1 MGDCRL
7 LIADAAPPN
16 VRQGKPGGFE
26 RGKSDDIQERLID
39 FGVRVLK
46 VCASLPRSKAGRH
59 LGDQLLRSGTAPA
72 TNYAEARGSESAQDF
87 IHKLRICSKELNES
101 AVWLAMIT
109 RAEVL
114 PAHRLEELQ
123 AECTSLTK
131 IINASIATAKSNNQ
145 RTAREE
151 SASYE
156 FDVDN

>member
-1 MGDCRL
+1 MRS
-7 LIADAAPPN
+7 
-16 VRQGKPGGFE
+16 RQGFVRVRKGRSTVAKG
-26 RGKSDDIQERLID
+26 DDIQERLID

-46 VCASLPRSKAGRH
+46 VCESLPRTKAARH

-72 TNYAEARGSESAQDF
+72 ANYAEARGSESAQDF

-101 AVWLAMIT
+101 TVWLTMIT
-109 RAEVL
+109 RAGML
-114 PAHRLEELQ
+114 PGQRLEELQ

-131 IINASIATAKSNNQ
+131 IINASIATAKANQ
-145 RTAREE
+145 QRATREE